1 MVLDPR
7 VQRVIESL
15 PGRGMTGFADLTE
28 PRVREAVA
36 AGIAAQRGADQGAD
50 QGAERVADQVAEV
63 RELTVPGPDGPLPA
77 RSYRPALE
85 SGSDTALPLLVFF
98 HGGGFVLGELDLADR
113 PCRALANAT
122 GAVVATVRCRR
133 APEAAFPAAV
143 ADAHAAVSWF
153 AEHADELGGDPTRIG
168 VAGDGFG
175 ATLAA
180 AVAQLAR
187 EHGDP
192 VLALQVLICPA
203 VDFAGRWGS
212 RAEFPAGG
220 PLSSADLAW
229 VTGHDPRGYPDLA
242 DPRLSPLRAA
252 DLSGLPPAIVVTAGY
267 DPLRDEGQ
275 AYATALSQAGVPVL
289 DCRNDTMAHG
299 FLWMAGAADVAAAVL
314 ARVGGQAREVFATA
328 VSATL

>member
-28 PRVREAVA
+28 SRAREAVA
-36 AGIAAQRGADQGAD
+36 AGLALQGGADREAD
-50 QGAERVADQVAEV
+50 RVAEV
-63 RELTVPGPDGPLPA
+63 RELTVAGPDGPLPA
-77 RSYRPALE
+77 RSYRPVAPPGAE
-85 SGSDTALPLLVFF
+85 ADAALPVLVFF

-133 APEAAFPAAV
+133 APEAPFPAAV

-168 VAGDGFG
+168 VAGDGVG

-180 AVAQLAR
+180 VVAQLAR

-203 VDFAGRWGS
+203 VDFAGRWRS

-229 VTGHDPRGYPDLA
+229 VTGQYPAAHPDLA
-242 DPRLSPLRAA
+242 DPRLSPLRAT
-252 DLSGLPPAIVVTAGY
+252 DLTGLPPAVVVTAGY

-299 FLWMAGAADVAAAVL
+299 FLWMAGAGDTAAEVL
-314 ARVGGQAREVFATA
+314 AEVGGQAREVFATA
-328 VSATL
+328 VSASL

>member
-15 PGRGMTGFADLTE
+15 PGRGMTGFTDLTE
-28 PRVREAVA
+28 PRAREAVT
-36 AGIAAQRGADQGAD
+36 AGLALQGGADRDARRDAD
-50 QGAERVADQVAEV
+50 RDTEV

-77 RSYRPALE
+77 RCYRPASAE
-85 SGSDTALPLLVFF
+85 SGAALPLLVFF

-113 PCRALANAT
+113 PCRALADAT
-122 GAVVATVRCRR
+122 GAVVTTVRCRR
-133 APEAAFPAAV
+133 APEAAYPAAV

-168 VAGDGFG
+168 VAGDGLG

-180 AVAQLAR
+180 VVAQLAR

-192 VLALQVLICPA
+192 VLALQVLLCPA
-203 VDFAGRWGS
+203 VDFAGRWRS

-229 VTGHDPRGYPDLA
+229 VTGQYPAGHPDPA

-252 DLSGLPPAIVVTAGY
+252 DLSGLPPAIIVTAGH

-289 DCRNDTMAHG
+289 DLRNDTMAHG
-299 FLWMAGAADVAAAVL
+299 FLWMAGVPDTAAEVL
-314 ARVGGQAREVFATA
+314 AQVGAHAREVFATA
-328 VSATL
+328 VSASR

>member
-28 PRVREAVA
+28 SRAREAVA
-36 AGIAAQRGADQGAD
+36 AGVALQG
-50 QGAERVADQVAEV
+50 EPEWVAEV

-77 RSYRPALE
+77 RSYRPASAPTPE
-85 SGSDTALPLLVFF
+85 ADPDAEALPVLVFF

-122 GAVVATVRCRR
+122 GAVVASVRCRR

-143 ADAHAAVSWF
+143 ADAHAAVGWF

-168 VAGDGFG
+168 VAGDGVG

-180 AVAQLAR
+180 VVAQLAR

-192 VLALQVLICPA
+192 VLALQMLLCPA
-203 VDFAGRWGS
+203 VDFAGRWRS
-212 RAEFPAGG
+212 RAEFPGGG

-229 VTGHDPRGYPDLA
+229 VTGQYPAGHPDPA

-252 DLSGLPPAIVVTAGY
+252 DLSGLPPAIVVTAGH

-299 FLWMAGAADVAAAVL
+299 FLWMAGVADTAAGVL
-314 ARVGGQAREVFATA
+314 ARIGGQAREVFATA
-328 VSATL
+328 VSASH

>member
-1 MVLDPR
+1 MALDPR

-28 PRVREAVA
+28 PRAREAVA
-36 AGIAAQRGADQGAD
+36 AGLAVQGGADRE
-50 QGAERVADQVAEV
+50 AERVAEV
-63 RELTVPGPDGPLPA
+63 REMTVPGPGGPLPA
-77 RSYRPALE
+77 RSYRPAPQPE
-85 SGSDTALPLLVFF
+85 TERDAALPVLVFF

-122 GAVVATVRCRR
+122 GAVVATVGCRR

-168 VAGDGFG
+168 VAGDGIG

-180 AVAQLAR
+180 VVAQLAR

-203 VDFAGRWGS
+203 VDFAGRWRS

-229 VTGHDPRGYPDLA
+229 VTGHYPGGHLDLA
-242 DPRLSPLRAA
+242 DPRLSPLRAS
-252 DLSGLPPAIVVTAGY
+252 DLSGLPPAIVVTAGH

-299 FLWMAGAADVAAAVL
+299 FLWMAGAADTAAEVL

-328 VSATL
+328 VSASR